1 MPLFGKRTDGSILN
15 DCEGDD
21 EVWHSDT
28 YQVSLEIGKTPL
40 ILITIAGVMNLG
52 IVKFVQRVQ

>member
-40 ILITIAGVMNLG
+40 QLVS
-52 IVKFVQRVQ
+52 